1 MLPLPSI
8 DELILI
14 CQWERD
20 LHPQARWQDYYK
32 ICLQSCFGPAHFIA
46 HPDRVQASI
55 KAEFGSMNQPYL
67 PLIQPLRSNY
77 ELARISLSIM
87 DETIQA
93 FYGIDPCFDVNF
105 LSAAF
110 LESAECYCYHHSSWL
125 GLWHQAESSLESS
138 IGLYDSERQ
147 LLAECTTKQ
156 RNPSHSDNFAQHY
169 EPHYRVIKTSNL
181 RQVIPGWEM
190 LVKIANYG
198 V

>member
-1 MLPLPSI
+1 MLPLPSL

-32 ICLQSCFGPAHFIA
+32 ICLQSCFGPAHYIA
-46 HPDRVQASI
+46 HPDQVQASI

-93 FYGIDPCFDVNF
+93 IHGIDHGCDVKF
-105 LSAAF
+105 LSDVFVA
-110 LESAECYCYHHSSWL
+110 SAECFSYHHNSWL
-125 GLWHQAESSLESS
+125 GLWHQAESCLESS
-138 IGLYDSERQ
+138 TGIYVSDRQ
-147 LLAECTTKQ
+147 LLAEYITKQ

-169 EPHYRVIKTSNL
+169 EPHYRVIKTSYL
-181 RQVIPGWEM
+181 KQVFPGWEAQ
-190 LVKIANYG
+190 LKIDNYG